1 MNNVHFNKNIRV
13 DGHFIHFA
21 FFRMTTINGVKYH
34 ISTIDQKKTP
44 VVFDMQLKDHEW
56 KISDDSKVP
65 DWVKKLERELEMI
78 IFNNDIS

>member
-1 MNNVHFNKNIRV
+1 
-13 DGHFIHFA
+13 
-21 FFRMTTINGVKYH
+21 
-34 ISTIDQKKTP
+34 
-44 VVFDMQLKDHEW
+44 MQLKDHEW